1 MFFLPC
7 HLHPGQTSRGLC
19 NHLPAWQGGGVF
31 PPAAGAAGS
40 VKGLDGEDHPP
51 WQRQRSQRWP
61 WVRESPGYSPWRIWG
76 LRWTEQE
83 CLVSDVTRTSLLCK
97 LPVGGYD
104 ICCAPLVLLTI
115 VTNEFRSLIGPSQ
128 FPFRSHL
135 GSLWSVLISL
145 HLEHGSVS
153 QLLGEETKGL
163 GPSEFPLVHVMVM
176 IFGPQNSYQLA
187 PDRFFRRW
195 VLVCSFGRL
204 RWPFQWLEHMI
215 YHSASPRNTCMSCI
229 ESNLPTTEASTRVV
243 RVAHLVG
250 EFAGRVISWTHFLV
264 GETNGWDMFR
274 WSFVQMEGHEA
285 WECHMFQLQL
295 HRICFVVSTGD

>member
-1 MFFLPC
+1 MSQRVSRIQPLENMRTEMNWARMFSKWC
-7 HLHPGQTSRGLC
+7 HKDKLIVQAACRGL
-19 NHLPAWQGGGVF
+19 WYIG
-31 PPAAGAAGS
+31 
-40 VKGLDGEDHPP
+40 
-51 WQRQRSQRWP
+51 
-61 WVRESPGYSPWRIWG
+61 
-76 LRWTEQE
+76 
-83 CLVSDVTRTSLLCK
+83 
-97 LPVGGYD
+97 
-104 ICCAPLVLLTI
+104 CAPLVLLTI